1 MRIAVLGTG
10 TVGRTLAGKLV
21 ETGHSV
27 TIGSR
32 SATNEAALEWAAGA
46 GPHAKAATFFDAAA
60 DGEVIINATPGTVS
74 LEVLAAAS
82 TKNLD
87 GKVLIDV
94 ANPLDQTAGF
104 PPSLSISN
112 TDSLAETIQRS
123 FPTARVVKALNT
135 MRADVMV
142 APDRL
147 AGGDHDVFHGR
158 RRRPGQGS
166 GCRAPAGIRLAAGAH
181 QGSGSPRS
189 CAGNGDV
196 ASAVAP
202 HLPSARRTAYSTSR
216 WCPNKPRT
224 IAGTENSLPI
234 RHAWRRGRAVLPEL
248 RLDAQ
253 EGAVVLPAP
262 GLLVR
267 IRDGQGG
274 DEPLGVVVL
283 RERPSPGCRSPAP
296 PACPCRARPPSATG
310 CPPRRGR
317 G

>member
-21 ETGHSV
+21 EAGHHV
-27 TIGSR
+27 TMGSR
-32 SATNEAALEWAAGA
+32 SATNAAALEWAAGA

-60 DGEVIINATPGTVS
+60 EGEVIINATPGSVS

-94 ANPLDQTAGF
+94 ANPLDHTAGF

-147 AGGDHDVFHGR
+147 AGGDHDVFM
-158 RRRPGQGS
+158 
-166 GCRAPAGIRLAAGAH
+166 AGDDAEAKEV
-181 QGSGSPRS
+181 
-189 CAGNGDV
+189 V
-196 ASAVAP
+196 A
-202 HLPSARRTAYSTSR
+202 
-216 WCPNKPRT
+216 
-224 IAGTENSLPI
+224 
-234 RHAWRRGRAVLPEL
+234 
-248 RLDAQ
+248 
-253 EGAVVLPAP
+253 
-262 GLLVR
+262 GLLR
-267 IRDGQGG
+267 EFGWRPEHIRDLGPLEAARGMEMWLPLWLRIFLLQGG
-274 DEPLGVVVL
+274 RVFNIKVVS
-283 RERPSPGCRSPAP
+283 E
-296 PACPCRARPPSATG
+296 
-310 CPPRRGR
+310 
-317 G
+317 

>member
-21 ETGHSV
+21 EAGHHV
-27 TIGSR
+27 TMGSR
-32 SATNEAALEWAAGA
+32 SATNAAALEWAAGA

-60 DGEVIINATPGTVS
+60 DGEVVINATPGAVS

-94 ANPLDQTAGF
+94 ANPLDHTAGF

-147 AGGDHDVFHGR
+147 AGGDHDVFM
-158 RRRPGQGS
+158 
-166 GCRAPAGIRLAAGAH
+166 AGDDAEAKEV
-181 QGSGSPRS
+181 
-189 CAGNGDV
+189 V
-196 ASAVAP
+196 A
-202 HLPSARRTAYSTSR
+202 
-216 WCPNKPRT
+216 
-224 IAGTENSLPI
+224 
-234 RHAWRRGRAVLPEL
+234 
-248 RLDAQ
+248 
-253 EGAVVLPAP
+253 
-262 GLLVR
+262 GLLR
-267 IRDGQGG
+267 EFGWRPEHIRDLGALEAARGMEMWLPLWLHIFLRQG
-274 DEPLGVVVL
+274 DRVFNIKVVS
-283 RERPSPGCRSPAP
+283 E
-296 PACPCRARPPSATG
+296 
-310 CPPRRGR
+310 
-317 G
+317 

>member
-10 TVGRTLAGKLV
+10 TAGRTLAGKLV

-46 GPHAKAATFFDAAA
+46 GPHARAATFFDAAA
-60 DGEVIINATPGTVS
+60 GGEVIINATPGAVS
-74 LEVLAAAS
+74 LDVLAAAS

-94 ANPLDQTAGF
+94 ANPLDHSAGF

-147 AGGDHDVFHGR
+147 AGGDHDVFM
-158 RRRPGQGS
+158 
-166 GCRAPAGIRLAAGAH
+166 AG
-181 QGSGSPRS
+181 
-189 CAGNGDV
+189 D
-196 ASAVAP
+196 
-202 HLPSARRTAYSTSR
+202 
-216 WCPNKPRT
+216 
-224 IAGTENSLPI
+224 
-234 RHAWRRGRAVLPEL
+234 
-248 RLDAQ
+248 DAQ
-253 EGAVVLPAP
+253 AKEVVA
-262 GLLVR
+262 GLLR
-267 IRDGQGG
+267 EFGWRPEHIRDLGPLEAARGMEMWLPLWLRIFLRQG
-274 DEPLGVVVL
+274 DRVFNIKVVS
-283 RERPSPGCRSPAP
+283 E
-296 PACPCRARPPSATG
+296 
-310 CPPRRGR
+310 
-317 G
+317 

>member
-21 ETGHSV
+21 QTGHHV

-74 LEVLAAAS
+74 LEVLASAS

-94 ANPLDQTAGF
+94 ANPLDQKAGF

-147 AGGDHDVFHGR
+147 AGGDHDVFL
-158 RRRPGQGS
+158 
-166 GCRAPAGIRLAAGAH
+166 AGDDAEAKEV
-181 QGSGSPRS
+181 
-189 CAGNGDV
+189 V
-196 ASAVAP
+196 A
-202 HLPSARRTAYSTSR
+202 
-216 WCPNKPRT
+216 
-224 IAGTENSLPI
+224 
-234 RHAWRRGRAVLPEL
+234 
-248 RLDAQ
+248 
-253 EGAVVLPAP
+253 
-262 GLLVR
+262 GLLR
-267 IRDGQGG
+267 EFGWWPEHIRDLGPLEAARGMEMWLPLWLRIFLLQGG
-274 DEPLGVVVL
+274 RSFNIKVVS
-283 RERPSPGCRSPAP
+283 E
-296 PACPCRARPPSATG
+296 
-310 CPPRRGR
+310 
-317 G
+317 

>member
-21 ETGHSV
+21 ETGHFV

-32 SATNEAALEWAAGA
+32 SATNEAALKWAAGA

-74 LEVLAAAS
+74 LDVLAAAS

-94 ANPLDQTAGF
+94 ANPLDHSVGF

-147 AGGDHDVFHGR
+147 AGGDHDVFL
-158 RRRPGQGS
+158 
-166 GCRAPAGIRLAAGAH
+166 AG
-181 QGSGSPRS
+181 
-189 CAGNGDV
+189 D
-196 ASAVAP
+196 
-202 HLPSARRTAYSTSR
+202 
-216 WCPNKPRT
+216 
-224 IAGTENSLPI
+224 
-234 RHAWRRGRAVLPEL
+234 
-248 RLDAQ
+248 DAQ
-253 EGAVVLPAP
+253 AKEVVA
-262 GLLVR
+262 GLLR
-267 IRDGQGG
+267 EFGWRPEHIRDLGPLEAARGMEMWLPLWLRIFLLQG
-274 DEPLGVVVL
+274 DRVFNIKVVS
-283 RERPSPGCRSPAP
+283 E
-296 PACPCRARPPSATG
+296 
-310 CPPRRGR
+310 
-317 G
+317 